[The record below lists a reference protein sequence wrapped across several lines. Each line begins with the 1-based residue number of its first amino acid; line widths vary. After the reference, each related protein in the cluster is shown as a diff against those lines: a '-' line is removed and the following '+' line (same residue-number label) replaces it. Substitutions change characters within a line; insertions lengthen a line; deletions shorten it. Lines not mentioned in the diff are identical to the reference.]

1 MSYTPASDLFVERL
15 IGYDQL
21 ASRLASRPHLEFR
34 RVLQNAGNGPY
45 RAVAAFRRNVLSD
58 SVLRFDQPV
67 GKLKRHPAPKIGMQ
81 SGYFGEFL

>member
-1 MSYTPASDLFVERL
+1 MSYTPASDLFVEWL

-21 ASRLASRPHLEFR
+21 ASRFASRPHSEVR
-34 RVLQNAGNGPY
+34 RVIQNTGSGLY
-45 RAVAAFRRNVLSD
+45 RTVAASRRNVLSD
-58 SVLRFDQPV
+58 SVLRFDQPM